1 MRTLKP
7 ILKGLGQVALC
18 NLATFAT
25 ILITSLA
32 LDAEIIFTLGESGI
46 INIILFNL
54 LAVVILSNLHAW
66 VDDAREQERRGKL
79 FKRPKGYWYE

>member
-25 ILITSLA
+25 FLVTSLI
-32 LDAEIIFTLGESGI
+32 LDTEIIFTLGESGI

-54 LAVVILSNLHAW
+54 LAVVILSNLYAW
-66 VDDAREQERRGKL
+66 IDDAREQARRRDL